1 MSSSF
6 YGWQH
11 HVLAGS
17 VLSKLN
23 NKYLFM
29 LVPLPKNILILFLL
43 GTLFILSRPL
53 QKFPLLQSSLW
64 PSYVFFSSILCSD
77 LGRANC
83 YGFWA
88 PLSMESLV
96 RALGINS
103 LSISAYFS
111 PHPSYASLHEG
122 CGFPSQPLLCVKER
136 SSQTWVKLKGHPWEM
151 TRVMQMLEMTVICL
165 LASLPVLVLHQRH
178 PDAFPECGEVLRW
191 GLKSHSLCFGFE
203 LADAAEITSI
213 LIPPPFP
220 VCLPIVSRSLDSIC
234 PLGFWMTFLWPF

>member
-11 HVLAGS
+11 HALAGS

-43 GTLFILSRPL
+43 GTLFTLSRPL
-53 QKFPLLQSSLW
+53 QKFPLLQNFLW

-77 LGRANC
+77 LRRVNC

-103 LSISAYFS
+103 LSISAYFFS
-111 PHPSYASLHEG
+111 TSFLCVPAWGVWLPFPTSSLCEREVFPDLGEVEGPSLGDDQGHANVRDDCHLLVSIPSYPCPTSETSR
-122 CGFPSQPLLCVKER
+122 CIPR
-136 SSQTWVKLKGHPWEM
+136 M
-151 TRVMQMLEMTVICL
+151 
-165 LASLPVLVLHQRH
+165 
-178 PDAFPECGEVLRW
+178 RW
-191 GLKSHSLCFGFE
+191 GSSMRT
-203 LADAAEITSI
+203 EIS
-213 LIPPPFP
+213 
-220 VCLPIVSRSLDSIC
+220 
-234 PLGFWMTFLWPF
+234 